1 MTWFDGATLVGTGL
15 SVVSMV
21 VSIWQ
26 AKQAKS
32 AAAHAEEM
40 RDEVAERN
48 ANSELGGLNGA
59 LGAAIR
65 AMDKYGPGAGPEARR
80 GCSPD
85 SDAASVR
92 ALTGEMT
99 RLRNL
104 LVEKLGN
111 EVSDVIAKVNQLLV
125 KFAEAS
131 DTTERDQCGR
141 DIYTEIVELS
151 GNIKKQL
158 DQNIYR

>member
-1 MTWFDGATLVGTGL
+1 MTIVDLATLLGTSL
-15 SVVSMV
+15 AVVSMI

-26 AKQAKS
+26 ASRAKS
-32 AAAHAEEM
+32 AANRAEEM
-40 RDEVAERN
+40 RDKIAQRT

-65 AMDKYGPGAGPEARR
+65 AMDKYGPGAGTVARR
-80 GCSPD
+80 GCSPE

-99 RLRNL
+99 RLRIL

-111 EVSDVIAKVNQLLV
+111 EVNDVISNVNELLI
-125 KFAEAS
+125 KFAEAAS
-131 DTTERDQCGR
+131 TVERDQSGR
-141 DIYTEIVELS
+141 DIYIKIVELS

-158 DQNIYR
+158 DQNIYL